1 MQLRVIEKLS
11 AKANFLTSQDLQIF
25 FTLSIIFFRG
35 TKAMVKVFGGTNIV
49 KILSGT
55 FLEKLLGGTPE
66 NFEGSVDFL

>member
-1 MQLRVIEKLS
+1 
-11 AKANFLTSQDLQIF
+11 
-25 FTLSIIFFRG
+25 
-35 TKAMVKVFGGTNIV
+35 MVKVFGGTNIV